1 MNTRDILEVPIR
13 LPDGETLRLF
23 GIHFPSGSNPV
34 KCRLR
39 ASERLNEIAAGFPN
53 QSMLIALGD
62 TNINCSSEDQVVI
75 SETLRDQWVVPDEV
89 NKGCRAPGS
98 NFYPV
103 KSQWSFLDL
112 IMTSRSLTSSSQAG
126 AGWFADFGSFRT
138 VISAPEVQV
147 EVDTR
152 GRTRPMRFDA
162 ERRTGTTDHWPV
174 AIDIIRRR

>member
-1 MNTRDILEVPIR
+1 MPPARAQRRTDGRRSSSGAIPEIL
-13 LPDGETLRLF
+13 
-23 GIHFPSGSNPV
+23 
-34 KCRLR
+34 
-39 ASERLNEIAAGFPN
+39 
-53 QSMLIALGD
+53 ALQRGGKIDEKLVTGD
-62 TNINCSSEDQVVI
+62 HQ
-75 SETLRDQWVVPDEV
+75 P
-89 NKGCRAPGS
+89 RAPARGA
-98 NFYPV
+98 V
-103 KSQWSFLDL
+103 LDL